1 MTSDSQ
7 EFVMRV
13 VFTTIRCSHWS
24 IGRLFRLKRAC
35 KTEAYRR
42 ICLCISV
49 GYKAFCFAGLFLRAS
64 TSGARDFR
72 MIRAFACAS
81 SASLSVCFCFGRHR
95 KGCGVMKKVNRNN
108 GDIDVTTVGGRI
120 KKLRTDLG
128 MSQEELGFALHMEG
142 KSVIYGYESNRRGIS
157 GDILVD
163 LARIL
168 HSTPEY
174 IMNGESPAEE
184 DPYIS
189 AVVAIMREMK
199 SDADR
204 KVALEH
210 VKLVKLLADNDR

>member
-1 MTSDSQ
+1 
-7 EFVMRV
+7 
-13 VFTTIRCSHWS
+13 
-24 IGRLFRLKRAC
+24 
-35 KTEAYRR
+35 
-42 ICLCISV
+42 
-49 GYKAFCFAGLFLRAS
+49 
-64 TSGARDFR
+64 
-72 MIRAFACAS
+72 
-81 SASLSVCFCFGRHR
+81 
-95 KGCGVMKKVNRNN
+95 MKKGNRNN
-108 GDIDVTTVGGRI
+108 GVIDVTTVGGRI